1 MLVAEK
7 FGDKY
12 EYEIISYLPPT
23 VLYQVEPSQVFDRLN
38 TITVRSKILALNSP
52 DASPEE
58 MPHSNVVD
66 MWCWAQ
72 SHTRPRP
79 QPAVR
84 RAGGFAGKARL
95 D

>member
-1 MLVAEK
+1 
-7 FGDKY
+7 
-12 EYEIISYLPPT
+12 
-23 VLYQVEPSQVFDRLN
+23 VEPSQVFDRLN

-72 SHTRPRP
+72 SHTRP
-79 QPAVR
+79 VR
-84 RAGGFAGKARL
+84 NLLFAERADLQAKP